1 LDFLAIISG
10 NLLLSIGGDML
21 TRYSV
26 ELSHKLS
33 IPKIIIGMTIVSFAT
48 SAPELI
54 VSLNAT
60 MMGYSDFALGNVL
73 GSNIAN
79 LGLVL
84 GIVVIIYPITIKRR
98 FYYTDFP
105 LLIMSTA
112 VFYLFIASN
121 SEISRTE
128 GIIMLVL
135 ILLILFYLFYYQK
148 PDTSSLDN
156 DLSLERQKVS
166 TSFFLLVIS
175 AAILW
180 LGAETLIKSSISV
193 ANKFNVSE
201 RIISITMVAIG
212 TSIPELAASVAAS
225 LKKHNDLAIGNL
237 IGSNIFNLLVV
248 IGITSIVNPITGIDF
263 DIISK
268 DMIWVVVFSFIL
280 LPLVY
285 FHKRN
290 KLNRMK
296 GIILLAM
303 YVAFIIP
310 LVLSK
315 YY

>member
-1 LDFLAIISG
+1 MDFLAIISG
-10 NLLLSIGGDML
+10 ILLLSIGGDML

-105 LLIMSTA
+105 LLILSTA

-248 IGITSIVNPITGIDF
+248 IGITSVVNPITGIDF

-310 LVLSK
+310 LVTQ
-315 YY
+315 

>member
-1 LDFLAIISG
+1 MDFLAIISG
-10 NLLLSIGGDML
+10 ILLLSIGGDML

-26 ELSHKLS
+26 ELSYKLS

-84 GIVVIIYPITIKRR
+84 GIVVVIYPVTIKRR

-105 LLIMSTA
+105 LLILSTA

-121 SEISRTE
+121 SEISRIE

-135 ILLILFYLFYYQK
+135 IFLILFYLFYYQK
-148 PDTSSLDN
+148 PDTSSLDS
-156 DLSLERQKVS
+156 DLSLGRQKVS
-166 TSFFLLVIS
+166 MSFFLLLIS
-175 AAILW
+175 AVILW

-248 IGITSIVNPITGIDF
+248 IGITSVVNPITGIDF

-310 LVLSK
+310 LVT
-315 YY
+315 

>member
-1 LDFLAIISG
+1 MDFLAIISG
-10 NLLLSIGGDML
+10 ILLLSIGGDML

-26 ELSHKLS
+26 ELSYKLS

-84 GIVVIIYPITIKRR
+84 GIVVVIYPVTIKRR

-105 LLIMSTA
+105 LLILSTA

-310 LVLSK
+310 LVT
-315 YY
+315 

>member
-1 LDFLAIISG
+1 MDFLAIISG
-10 NLLLSIGGDML
+10 ILLLSIGGDML

-26 ELSHKLS
+26 ELSYKLS

-105 LLIMSTA
+105 LLILSTA

-156 DLSLERQKVS
+156 DLSLGRQKVS

-248 IGITSIVNPITGIDF
+248 IGITSVVNPITGIDF

-310 LVLSK
+310 LVT
-315 YY
+315 

>member
-1 LDFLAIISG
+1 
-10 NLLLSIGGDML
+10 ML

-26 ELSHKLS
+26 EISYKLS

-105 LLIMSTA
+105 LLILSTA

-156 DLSLERQKVS
+156 DLSLGRQKVS

-310 LVLSK
+310 LVT
-315 YY
+315 

>member
-10 NLLLSIGGDML
+10 ILLLSIGGDML

-26 ELSHKLS
+26 ELSYKLS

-105 LLIMSTA
+105 LLIFSTA

-148 PDTSSLDN
+148 PDTSTLDK
-156 DLSLERQKVS
+156 DLSLGKEKVS

-290 KLNRMK
+290 KLNRIK
-296 GIILLAM
+296 GIILFAM
-303 YVAFIIP
+303 YIAFIIP
-310 LVLSK
+310 LVT
-315 YY
+315 

>member
-1 LDFLAIISG
+1 
-10 NLLLSIGGDML
+10 ML

-26 ELSHKLS
+26 ELSYKLS

-84 GIVVIIYPITIKRR
+84 GIVVVIYPATIKRR

-105 LLIMSTA
+105 LLILSTA

-121 SEISRTE
+121 SEISRIE

-135 ILLILFYLFYYQK
+135 IFLILFYLFYYQK
-148 PDTSSLDN
+148 PDTSSLDS
-156 DLSLERQKVS
+156 DLSLGRQKVS
-166 TSFFLLVIS
+166 MSFFLLLIS
-175 AAILW
+175 AVILW

-248 IGITSIVNPITGIDF
+248 IGITSVVNPITGIDF

-290 KLNRMK
+290 KLNRIK

-310 LVLSK
+310 LVT
-315 YY
+315 

>member
-1 LDFLAIISG
+1 
-10 NLLLSIGGDML
+10 ML

-26 ELSHKLS
+26 ELSYKLS

-105 LLIMSTA
+105 LLILSTA

-148 PDTSSLDN
+148 PDTSTLDK
-156 DLSLERQKVS
+156 DLSLGREKVL

-248 IGITSIVNPITGIDF
+248 IGITSVVNPITGIDF

-310 LVLSK
+310 LVT
-315 YY
+315 

>member
-1 LDFLAIISG
+1 MDFLAIISG
-10 NLLLSIGGDML
+10 ILLLSIGGDML

-105 LLIMSTA
+105 LLILSTA

-148 PDTSSLDN
+148 PDTSTLDK
-156 DLSLERQKVS
+156 DLSLGRKKVL

-248 IGITSIVNPITGIDF
+248 IGITSVVNPITGIDF

-310 LVLSK
+310 LVT
-315 YY
+315 

>member
-1 LDFLAIISG
+1 
-10 NLLLSIGGDML
+10 ML

-105 LLIMSTA
+105 LLILSTA

-156 DLSLERQKVS
+156 DLSLGRQKVS

-248 IGITSIVNPITGIDF
+248 IGITSVVNPITGIDF

-303 YVAFIIP
+303 YVAFIVP
-310 LVLSK
+310 LVT
-315 YY
+315 

>member
-1 LDFLAIISG
+1 
-10 NLLLSIGGDML
+10 ML

-105 LLIMSTA
+105 LLILSTA

-135 ILLILFYLFYYQK
+135 ILLILFYLFYFQK

-156 DLSLERQKVS
+156 DLSLGRQKVS

-248 IGITSIVNPITGIDF
+248 IGITSVVNPITGIDF

-310 LVLSK
+310 LVT
-315 YY
+315 

>member
-1 LDFLAIISG
+1 
-10 NLLLSIGGDML
+10 ML

-26 ELSHKLS
+26 ELSYKLS

-105 LLIMSTA
+105 LLILSTA

-128 GIIMLVL
+128 GIIMIVL

-148 PDTSSLDN
+148 PDTSSLDK
-156 DLSLERQKVS
+156 DLSLGKEKVS

-290 KLNRMK
+290 KLNRIK

-303 YVAFIIP
+303 YIAFIIP
-310 LVLSK
+310 LIS
-315 YY
+315 

>member
-1 LDFLAIISG
+1 
-10 NLLLSIGGDML
+10 ML

-26 ELSHKLS
+26 ELSYKLS

-84 GIVVIIYPITIKRR
+84 GIVVVIYPVTIKRR

-105 LLIMSTA
+105 LLILSTA

-121 SEISRTE
+121 SEISRIE

-135 ILLILFYLFYYQK
+135 IFLILFYLFYYQK
-148 PDTSSLDN
+148 PDTSSLDS
-156 DLSLERQKVS
+156 DLSLGRQKVS
-166 TSFFLLVIS
+166 MSFFLLLIS
-175 AAILW
+175 AVILW

-248 IGITSIVNPITGIDF
+248 IGITSLVNPITGIDF

-285 FHKRN
+285 FYKRN

-303 YVAFIIP
+303 YAAFIIP
-310 LVLSK
+310 LVT
-315 YY
+315 

>member
-1 LDFLAIISG
+1 
-10 NLLLSIGGDML
+10 ML

-84 GIVVIIYPITIKRR
+84 GIVIIIYPITIKRR

-105 LLIMSTA
+105 LLIFSTA

-156 DLSLERQKVS
+156 DLSLGRQKVS
-166 TSFFLLVIS
+166 MSFFLLLIS
-175 AAILW
+175 AVILW

-248 IGITSIVNPITGIDF
+248 IGITSVVNPITGIDF

-310 LVLSK
+310 LVT
-315 YY
+315 

>member
-1 LDFLAIISG
+1 
-10 NLLLSIGGDML
+10 ML

-105 LLIMSTA
+105 LLIFSTA

-148 PDTSSLDN
+148 PDTSTLDK
-156 DLSLERQKVS
+156 DLSLGREKVL

-248 IGITSIVNPITGIDF
+248 IGITSVVNPITGIDF

-310 LVLSK
+310 LVT
-315 YY
+315 

>member
-1 LDFLAIISG
+1 
-10 NLLLSIGGDML
+10 ML

-26 ELSHKLS
+26 ELSYKLS

-84 GIVVIIYPITIKRR
+84 GIVIIIYPITIKRR

-105 LLIMSTA
+105 LLIFSTA

-156 DLSLERQKVS
+156 DLSLGRQKVS

-248 IGITSIVNPITGIDF
+248 IGITSVVNPITGIDF

-310 LVLSK
+310 LVT
-315 YY
+315 

>member
-1 LDFLAIISG
+1 
-10 NLLLSIGGDML
+10 ML

-26 ELSHKLS
+26 EISYRLS
-33 IPKIIIGMTIVSFAT
+33 ISKIIIGMTIVSLAT

-60 MMGYSDFALGNVL
+60 IMGYSDFALGNVL

-84 GIVVIIYPITIKRR
+84 GIVVVIYPITIKRR

-105 LLIMSTA
+105 LLIFSTA

-121 SEISRTE
+121 SEISRIE
-128 GIIMLVL
+128 GIIMLGL
-135 ILLILFYLFYYQK
+135 IFLILFYLFYYQK
-148 PDTSSLDN
+148 HDTSSLDK
-156 DLSLERQKVS
+156 DLDLDKQNISK
-166 TSFFLLVIS
+166 SFFLLIIS

-248 IGITSIVNPITGIDF
+248 IGITSTINPITGIDF

-268 DMIWVVVFSFIL
+268 DMIWVVAFSFIL
-280 LPLVY
+280 LPLAY

-296 GIILLAM
+296 GIILFAM
-303 YVAFIIP
+303 YIAFIIP
-310 LVLSK
+310 LIS
-315 YY
+315 

>member
-1 LDFLAIISG
+1 
-10 NLLLSIGGDML
+10 ML

-26 ELSHKLS
+26 ELSYKLS

-84 GIVVIIYPITIKRR
+84 GIVVIIYPVTIKRR

-105 LLIMSTA
+105 LLILSTA

-148 PDTSSLDN
+148 PDTSTLDK
-156 DLSLERQKVS
+156 DLSLGKEKVS

-285 FHKRN
+285 FHKKN

-310 LVLSK
+310 LVT
-315 YY
+315 

>member
-1 LDFLAIISG
+1 
-10 NLLLSIGGDML
+10 ML

-26 ELSHKLS
+26 ELSYKLS

-84 GIVVIIYPITIKRR
+84 GIVVVIYPITIKRR

-105 LLIMSTA
+105 LLILSTA

-148 PDTSSLDN
+148 PDTSTLDK
-156 DLSLERQKVS
+156 DLSLGKEKVS

-248 IGITSIVNPITGIDF
+248 IGITSVVNPITGIDF

-290 KLNRMK
+290 KLNRIK
-296 GIILLAM
+296 GIILFAM

-310 LVLSK
+310 LVT
-315 YY
+315 

>member
-1 LDFLAIISG
+1 MDFLAIISG
-10 NLLLSIGGDML
+10 ILLLSIGGDML

-26 ELSHKLS
+26 ELSYKLS

-54 VSLNAT
+54 VSINAT
-60 MMGYSDFALGNVL
+60 IMGYSDFALGNVL

-84 GIVVIIYPITIKRR
+84 GIVVVIYPVTIKRR

-105 LLIMSTA
+105 LLILSTA

-121 SEISRTE
+121 SEISRIE

-135 ILLILFYLFYYQK
+135 IFLILFYLFYYQK
-148 PDTSSLDN
+148 PDTSSIDN
-156 DLSLERQKVS
+156 DLSLGRQKVS
-166 TSFFLLVIS
+166 MSFFLLIIS
-175 AAILW
+175 AIILW

-248 IGITSIVNPITGIDF
+248 IGITSAINPITGIDF

-285 FHKRN
+285 IQKRN

-303 YVAFIIP
+303 YIAFIIP
-310 LVLSK
+310 LIS
-315 YY
+315 

>member
-1 LDFLAIISG
+1 MDFLAIISG
-10 NLLLSIGGDML
+10 ILLLSIGGDML

-105 LLIMSTA
+105 LLILSTA

-148 PDTSSLDN
+148 PDTSSLDS
-156 DLSLERQKVS
+156 DLSLGRQKVS

-248 IGITSIVNPITGIDF
+248 IGITSVVNPITGIDF

-310 LVLSK
+310 LVT
-315 YY
+315 

>member
-1 LDFLAIISG
+1 
-10 NLLLSIGGDML
+10 ML

-26 ELSHKLS
+26 ELSYKLS

-84 GIVVIIYPITIKRR
+84 GIVIIIYPITIKRR

-105 LLIMSTA
+105 LLIFSTA

-156 DLSLERQKVS
+156 DLSLGRQKVS

-310 LVLSK
+310 LVT
-315 YY
+315 

>member
-1 LDFLAIISG
+1 
-10 NLLLSIGGDML
+10 ML

-26 ELSHKLS
+26 ELSYKLS

-105 LLIMSTA
+105 LLIFSTA

-156 DLSLERQKVS
+156 DLSLGRQKVS
-166 TSFFLLVIS
+166 MSFFLLLIS
-175 AAILW
+175 AVILW

-248 IGITSIVNPITGIDF
+248 IGITSVVNPITGIDF

-310 LVLSK
+310 LVT
-315 YY
+315 

>member
-1 LDFLAIISG
+1 
-10 NLLLSIGGDML
+10 ML

-105 LLIMSTA
+105 LLILSTA

-148 PDTSSLDN
+148 PDTSNLDK
-156 DLSLERQKVS
+156 DLSLGKEKVS

-310 LVLSK
+310 LVTQ
-315 YY
+315 